1 MRTWIGDWTRR
12 AALIL
17 AVAFFAGCASGTT
30 LSPQHAAR
38 MRDAQQC
45 DLEAESYL
53 RKAQNANDIRVLAL
67 ESCMAMRGH
76 QVQDR

>member
-17 AVAFFAGCASGTT
+17 AVALFAGCASGTAP
-30 LSPQHAAR
+30 SQHEAR

-45 DLEAESYL
+45 DLETESYL
-53 RKAQNANDIRVLAL
+53 RKAQNANHIRVLAL